1 MSKDWVNFEGINAAA
16 LAASPELLKKW
27 LPRGRVVGREFQVG
41 NLRGDPG
48 DSLKVNLNSGKWA
61 DFSTDEAGG
70 DLVALYAAIHRLD
83 QATAARML
91 ASDLGVANDTA
102 GRHGPNAHR
111 PDQWRSILPPATPPP
126 DVLQHPSLGRADT
139 TWTYC
144 DATGTLLLIVCR
156 WNRIGRSKAILPL
169 SYGVLN
175 GIEGWH
181 FKHPAAPRPLYGL
194 DRRCGVLEVPPRNH
208 GETILYQLGIAHF
221 QGRLNR

>member
-1 MSKDWVNFEGINAAA
+1 MSKDWVNYGGINAAA

-111 PDQWRSILPPATPPP
+111 PDQWRSILPPAT
-126 DVLQHPSLGRADT
+126 T
-139 TWTYC
+139 
-144 DATGTLLLIVCR
+144 
-156 WNRIGRSKAILPL
+156 
-169 SYGVLN
+169 
-175 GIEGWH
+175 
-181 FKHPAAPRPLYGL
+181 AA
-194 DRRCGVLEVPPRNH
+194 
-208 GETILYQLGIAHF
+208 
-221 QGRLNR
+221 